1 MEGNKNDNTLSQFMI
16 HIYTAGLC
24 GGGLK
29 HHTNLFRA
37 YLAITFR
44 FGNTGVVVISH
55 ALIVMSL
62 ETWVYCT

>member
-1 MEGNKNDNTLSQFMI
+1 MI